1 MLVKDSPTLSAR
13 CHGNSPMTTKEIQ
26 IVEGND
32 REYVDDALHLTFEA
46 FAKKFRIGFRN
57 ADDFVRLFRDSV
69 DPENCLFAI
78 VDGELWGVLAF
89 KTTGHEFYQLNL
101 KTPFE
106 RFSPFRAGLIL
117 FNLILLDLEDAVR
130 ADEFHID
137 VLAVVPFSRGM
148 GIGTA
153 LIQKAEVK
161 AESGGKRMMSLGVIA
176 ENDGAIRL
184 YERLGY
190 RTTRTWRGFL
200 VRLSAKS
207 KEVRRMEK
215 PLTGELPDDEDGSV
229 A

>member
-1 MLVKDSPTLSAR
+1 
-13 CHGNSPMTTKEIQ
+13 MTTTDVQ

-32 REYVDDALHLTFEA
+32 RVYVDDALRLTFDA

-69 DPENCLFAI
+69 DPKNCLFAI
-78 VDGELWGVLAF
+78 VDGELFGVLAF

-101 KTPFE
+101 RTPFE
-106 RFSPFRAGLIL
+106 KFSPFRAGLML
-117 FNLILLDLEDAVR
+117 FNLILLDIEDAVG

-137 VLAVVPFSRGM
+137 VLAVVSSSRGM

-153 LIQKAEVK
+153 LMQKAEEK
-161 AESGGKRMMSLGVIA
+161 AESEGKRMMSLGVIA

-200 VRLSAKS
+200 VRLAAKS
-207 KEVRRMEK
+207 VEVRRMEK
-215 PLTGELPDDEDGSV
+215 LLTGERLNDEDGS
-229 A
+229 AA